1 MQPET
6 RTQVSVAVA
15 QMPTTR
21 GALDRNLETTIEH
34 IGSAGKLGHSLVVF
48 PECNLSGY
56 MFDDPEQ
63 TRAAAITLTDPR
75 LGLLVEACRE
85 SGVLA
90 TVGLLERD
98 GDHVYNSA
106 VLVGGDGMIGHYR
119 KQHLPFLGADRFVEA
134 GSDASPRVFQTPI
147 GRIGLMIC
155 FDLRFP
161 ESARVLALQGAD
173 IIAMPTAWP
182 ASADFLADYFTRVR
196 AVENLVHI
204 AVADR
209 GDEEN
214 GINFFGGSQ
223 IVAPNGDVLVR
234 ADRREGIFGAVVEPR
249 TARDKR
255 LVVVPGEYEL
265 AIFDERKPEL
275 YGQLVETPEDSKE
288 ES

>member
-6 RTQVSVAVA
+6 TAQVSVAVA
-15 QMPTTR
+15 QVPSTP
-21 GALDRNLETTIEH
+21 GALDRNLDKTVEH
-34 IGSAGKLGHSLVVF
+34 IGAAGDLGHDLVVF
-48 PECNLSGY
+48 PECTLSGY

-63 TRAAAITLTDPR
+63 TRAAAIELTDPR
-75 LGLLVEACRE
+75 LGRLVDACRT

-98 GDHVYNSA
+98 GDRIYNA
-106 VLVGGDGMIGHYR
+106 ALLIGGDGMIGHYR
-119 KQHLPFLGADRFVEA
+119 KQHLPCLGADRFVQP
-134 GSDASPRVFQTPI
+134 GSDATPRVFQTPI

-182 ASADFLADYFTRVR
+182 ASADFLAGYFPRVR
-196 AVENLVHI
+196 AVENLVHL

-214 GINFFGGSQ
+214 GMTFFGGSQ

-234 ADRREGIFGAVVEPR
+234 ADRREGIFGAVVDPR
-249 TARDKR
+249 SARDKR
-255 LVVVPGEYEL
+255 LVLVPGEYEL
-265 AIFDERKPEL
+265 GVFDERKPEL
-275 YGQLVETPEDSKE
+275 YGAITETPDNSQE
-288 ES
+288 EN

>member
-34 IGSAGKLGHSLVVF
+34 IGSAGELGHSLVVF

-98 GDHVYNSA
+98 GARVYNSA